1 MDGRLLPCGER
12 AVLVE
17 VAGLDEVGALRSA
30 VRSKL
35 GDGAFAPVVDV
46 IPAVTTVLLTVDDPA
61 ALDPLRAALRRL
73 LPGLDA
79 ASRPEAEGAPI
90 EIGVVY
96 DGADLDEV
104 GGLTGLGADGVVA
117 AHTASDWR
125 VAFGGFAPG
134 FGYLTGGDPRL
145 TVPRR
150 SEPRTSV
157 PAGSVGLAG
166 SFSGI
171 YPRASPGGWQL
182 IGRTDAVLWDAERDP
197 PALLQ
202 PGRRVRFLALDGEPA
217 APLDTRPA
225 VSTGS
230 TGEDATFVGDGP
242 EPGLEVIATGPLT
255 LFVDEGR
262 PGYAAIG
269 VGRSGAADRSAY
281 RLGGRLVGNPPGLAA
296 LEVTFGGL
304 VLHAA
309 QTCLIALT
317 GADCRPRVDQRPA
330 VHAGPL
336 YLRAGQ
342 TLTLGAPRHGLR
354 TYLSVAGGFAVP
366 PVLGSA
372 STDTLSEIGPAGPRP
387 GDRLRPNRS
396 GPPPLTGVEHAPEP
410 LSAGT
415 LVLDVLPG
423 PRADWLAERDGLTR
437 REWLVSGRSDRV
449 GIRLEGDPLA
459 RHPDRRGDELPSEPM
474 VRGAIQVPADGR
486 PVIFGTDHPVTGG
499 YPVVGVLT
507 ERSNDL
513 VAQARPGQALRLRPA
528 PVRAGRPAPW
538 Q

>member
-171 YPRASPGGWQL
+171 YPRAS
-182 IGRTDAVLWDAERDP
+182 
-197 PALLQ
+197 
-202 PGRRVRFLALDGEPA
+202 
-217 APLDTRPA
+217 
-225 VSTGS
+225 
-230 TGEDATFVGDGP
+230 
-242 EPGLEVIATGPLT
+242 
-255 LFVDEGR
+255 
-262 PGYAAIG
+262 
-269 VGRSGAADRSAY
+269 
-281 RLGGRLVGNPPGLAA
+281 
-296 LEVTFGGL
+296 
-304 VLHAA
+304 
-309 QTCLIALT
+309 
-317 GADCRPRVDQRPA
+317 
-330 VHAGPL
+330 
-336 YLRAGQ
+336 RA
-342 TLTLGAPRHGLR
+342 
-354 TYLSVAGGFAVP
+354 AGG
-366 PVLGSA
+366 
-372 STDTLSEIGPAGPRP
+372 
-387 GDRLRPNRS
+387 
-396 GPPPLTGVEHAPEP
+396 
-410 LSAGT
+410 
-415 LVLDVLPG
+415 
-423 PRADWLAERDGLTR
+423 
-437 REWLVSGRSDRV
+437 
-449 GIRLEGDPLA
+449 
-459 RHPDRRGDELPSEPM
+459 
-474 VRGAIQVPADGR
+474 
-486 PVIFGTDHPVTGG
+486 
-499 YPVVGVLT
+499 
-507 ERSNDL
+507 
-513 VAQARPGQALRLRPA
+513 
-528 PVRAGRPAPW
+528 
-538 Q
+538 